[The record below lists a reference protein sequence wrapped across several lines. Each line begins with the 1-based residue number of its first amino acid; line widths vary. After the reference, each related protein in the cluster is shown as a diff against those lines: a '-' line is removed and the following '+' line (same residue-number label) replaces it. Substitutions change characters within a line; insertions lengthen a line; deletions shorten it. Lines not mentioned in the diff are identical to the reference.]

1 MGIADSS
8 SSVLFNLIVFLI
20 ALAFCSLFS
29 FLETSMMALRLF
41 QLKELAQRTG
51 RYHELFRALEK
62 DPNRLLNAILI
73 AYNLAN
79 YVAAVSGSYFVDEVL
94 ASLPS
99 TIRYTI
105 SMIAVTAAILFI
117 GDILPKNI
125 VKNKG
130 EKFFAST
137 LWLTNIT
144 YYLMYPFVS
153 ILNRFT
159 NTIVR
164 FFLGASATD
173 EEPIASE
180 KEIQFLISYID
191 EKGLMDPEKTNML
204 QSIFR
209 LGTTAARDI
218 MVPTPDIIMVEA
230 NKSIQ
235 DAHQIFKKCQ
245 FSRLPVY
252 KDDVNN
258 VIGML
263 HFKDLL
269 SLIVDNVNK
278 TVKEVMRPIMFIP
291 ESIRINQLLSE
302 FKAKHMHIAMIINEH
317 GSITGL
323 VTLEDILE
331 EIVGEIHDEYE
342 SITEKIFPLPSGGW
356 LADASIE
363 LDKISQT
370 LKIQFERPAGVTT
383 LGGFIIEYFQHFP
396 ERGEKIHYKGHTFDI
411 QQTTRKKIL
420 QVLITLDEKTTD
432 LPVIPPVEK
441 KE

>member
-1 MGIADSS
+1 MGIADSGGS
-8 SSVLFNLIVFLI
+8 SIVFNFVVFLI

-79 YVAAVSGSYFVDEVL
+79 YVAAVSGSYFIDELLVT
-94 ASLPS
+94 LPA

-117 GDILPKNI
+117 GDILPKNV
-125 VKNKG
+125 VKIKG

-137 LWLTNIT
+137 LWLTNLT

-164 FFLGASATD
+164 LVLGSSAAD

-191 EKGLMDPEKTNML
+191 EKGLIDQEKTYML
-204 QSIFR
+204 QSVFK
-209 LGTTAARDI
+209 LGTIAARDI
-218 MVPTPDIIMVEA
+218 MVPAPDIIMVEA
-230 NKSIQ
+230 NKSVQ
-235 DAHQIFKKCQ
+235 EAHQIFKKCQ

-269 SLIVDNVNK
+269 SLVAENIEK
-278 TVKEVMRPIMFIP
+278 KVKEVMRPIMFIP

-323 VTLEDILE
+323 ITLEDILE

-342 SITEKIFPLPSGGW
+342 SITEKIFPLPAGGW

-363 LDKISQT
+363 LDKLSQT
-370 LKIQFERPAGVTT
+370 LKIQFERPASVTT
-383 LGGFIIEYFQHFP
+383 LGGFIIEHFQHFP
-396 ERGEKIHYKGHTFDI
+396 AHGEKLHYKGYMFNI
-411 QQTTRKKIL
+411 KQTTKTKIL
-420 QVLITLDEKTTD
+420 QVLIIAEESRT
-432 LPVIPPVEK
+432 
-441 KE
+441 

>member
-79 YVAAVSGSYFVDEVL
+79 YVAAVSGSYFVDEAL
-94 ASLPS
+94 SSLPA

-204 QSIFR
+204 QSIFIN
-209 LGTTAARDI
+209 LFKKFFSLLKFI
-218 MVPTPDIIMVEA
+218 MNFSNNLFKD
-230 NKSIQ
+230 
-235 DAHQIFKKCQ
+235 IFKRHQ
-245 FSRLPVY
+245 SS
-252 KDDVNN
+252 DAA
-258 VIGML
+258 
-263 HFKDLL
+263 
-269 SLIVDNVNK
+269 
-278 TVKEVMRPIMFIP
+278 MFIDNHGNMHVL
-291 ESIRINQLLSE
+291 RLE
-302 FKAKHMHIAMIINEH
+302 F
-317 GSITGL
+317 
-323 VTLEDILE
+323 
-331 EIVGEIHDEYE
+331 
-342 SITEKIFPLPSGGW
+342 
-356 LADASIE
+356 
-363 LDKISQT
+363 
-370 LKIQFERPAGVTT
+370 
-383 LGGFIIEYFQHFP
+383 
-396 ERGEKIHYKGHTFDI
+396 
-411 QQTTRKKIL
+411 
-420 QVLITLDEKTTD
+420 
-432 LPVIPPVEK
+432 
-441 KE
+441 